1 MRSIKRNSLES
12 NKKVM
17 LFKIS
22 LKLFLSRCVLCSLLI
37 TNKLNRNM
45 KNTIMNSLWP
55 SQNLMKTLLLLEKR
69 FTKIFNIKKCKTM
82 LTNNKITRLTIT
94 SQFKKK
100 NRIILRLNRQSS
112 SLLATLN
119 LKKFR

>member
-1 MRSIKRNSLES
+1 MRNIKRNSLES

>member
-69 FTKIFNIKKCKTM
+69 LTKIFIIKKCKII
-82 LTNNKITRLTIT
+82 LTNNKITRFTIT